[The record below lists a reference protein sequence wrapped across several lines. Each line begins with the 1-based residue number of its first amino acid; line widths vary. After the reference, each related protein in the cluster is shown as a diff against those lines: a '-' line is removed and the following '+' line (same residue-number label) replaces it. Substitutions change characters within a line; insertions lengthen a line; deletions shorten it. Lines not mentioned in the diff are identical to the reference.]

1 LAKVDVDIIEA
12 GFPAAS
18 NDDFEAMKTI
28 AKEVGNAVD
37 ANGAIHMEFK
47 LRKTKEQVIEIA
59 RSMVSFA
66 RSLGCDDVE
75 FSPEDA
81 GRFAFQLAFS
91 VF

>member
-1 LAKVDVDIIEA
+1 MAL
-12 GFPAAS
+12 
-18 NDDFEAMKTI
+18 DFQIMTLE
-28 AKEVGNAVD
+28 
-37 ANGAIHMEFK
+37 
-47 LRKTKEQVIEIA
+47 EQVIEIA

-75 FSPEDA
+75 LSPEDA

>member
-1 LAKVDVDIIEA
+1 MPPLNWNPGSA
-12 GFPAAS
+12 
-18 NDDFEAMKTI
+18 I
-28 AKEVGNAVD
+28 AWIHTFIATS
-37 ANGAIHMEFK
+37 AIHMEFK

-91 VF
+91 VFWNEFVKKSEILKC